1 MKPAVTNRGK
11 EIAGDPF
18 ISEPASDESG
28 GSQHCGP
35 DEDEDEKSTESE
47 TESDNEGSG
56 PERNRSRARNALLRE
71 VCVIIAHLFIV
82 TTITDILQCIMW
94 SDVNEGQEEPPMVIR
109 GQIPYFDDVADDS
122 EMMEDSPTPHQ
133 GRVAFRQVI
142 NTGKAFVSQF

>member
-1 MKPAVTNRGK
+1 MPSAPKKRRTTNEGHVKEPAITHHDK

-28 GSQHCGP
+28 DSQDRGA

-47 TESDNEGSG
+47 MESDNAEGSG

-82 TTITDILQCIMW
+82 NTILTFCSVLRGLMMSARKDPIKSCQWSYVDRLTILTILLMT
-94 SDVNEGQEEPPMVIR
+94 VL
-109 GQIPYFDDVADDS
+109 
-122 EMMEDSPTPHQ
+122 
-133 GRVAFRQVI
+133 
-142 NTGKAFVSQF
+142 